1 MWVLRLENVSNGI
14 ERLPFIFCGNKKHTK
29 LFLDNEEKWTEKKRK
44 AIGLHADHYGLLQ
57 VKDVQLAPVLNL
69 YIYSIWNIYLLYM
82 YNICMI
88 SYNIW
93 KRNLRY
99 HKMIF

>member
-69 YIYSIWNIYLLYM
+69 YIYSIWNIYL
-82 YNICMI
+82 
-88 SYNIW
+88 
-93 KRNLRY
+93 
-99 HKMIF
+99 

>member
-1 MWVLRLENVSNGI
+1 MKR
-14 ERLPFIFCGNKKHTK
+14 
-29 LFLDNEEKWTEKKRK
+29 NELKKKRK

-82 YNICMI
+82 YNIC
-88 SYNIW
+88 
-93 KRNLRY
+93 
-99 HKMIF
+99 